1 MKQYRGGSHTW
12 KNFGFIEVEVIRNAN
27 NEVIERRIYILDN
40 SINTYCSKKQYPYCQ
55 NNQYPI
61 DDNIKKNNIK
71 LKIDRLYYCVIN
83 NQMDYYDALN
93 QADKQEFIRKLK
105 ELELNYNKDITQYFS
120 KENETKIK
128 IIMYSLS
135 EIIQQ
140 KHSIL
145 IKPNMRATLVYIY
158 DKCKNKENEYKNAP
172 NEIVNFY
179 EYYYKSVMLE
189 LYKN

>member
-1 MKQYRGGSHTW
+1 M
-12 KNFGFIEVEVIRNAN
+12 
-27 NEVIERRIYILDN
+27 IERRIYILDN